1 MLKRFAGDRQGAVAL
16 LFALVLVP
24 LLGFIGV
31 AIDYGRG
38 ARIRADLQ
46 AAVDG
51 AALAAGKN
59 AIEQQR
65 KDLARI
71 ARAAFDA
78 AFRPE
83 SGAKV
88 TRFELAQNVRRIA
101 VEAEVALPTMFGAF
115 LGQRTVELTA
125 RAEVPVGTQ
134 SIALALVLDN
144 TGSMG
149 QQGKMEALK
158 EAASNLIATIQASRG
173 SINSRIALVPFNT
186 QVNVGEENRGG
197 PWLRFALPGQGTGN
211 GGAGAA
217 NGNGGAPGRNPG
229 AQEPSLEVLAA
240 LWKGCVADR
249 DQPYD
254 TQATAPSPSRPET
267 LHPAT
272 TCQYPGLQKV
282 MPLTRDFLALKQ
294 AVDRMTPV
302 GNTNTGIGLAWGLS
316 VLTPGAPL
324 SGPPQPQGAGF
335 ERIVVFLTDGE
346 NTQNRW
352 TTNRAE
358 IDKRTE
364 AMCDE
369 IRSQGIKLYAIRV
382 IEGNEGLLR
391 KCATQPSMYYSVSRA
406 SELKDVFDRIAVDIT
421 TLRLSF

>member
-1 MLKRFAGDRQGAVAL
+1 MLPRFAADRQGAVAL
-16 LFALVLVP
+16 LFAFVLIP
-24 LLGFIGV
+24 LLAVAGV
-31 AIDYGRG
+31 AVDYGRS
-38 ARIRADLQ
+38 ARTRADLQ
-46 AAVDG
+46 SAVDG

-65 KDLARI
+65 KDLARV
-71 ARAAFDA
+71 ARTAFDG

-83 SGAKV
+83 SGATV
-88 TRFELAQNVRRIA
+88 TKFELAQDVRRIA
-101 VEAEVALPTMFGAF
+101 VEAEVSLPTMFGAF
-115 LGQRTVELTA
+115 VGQRAVALTA
-125 RAEVPVGTQ
+125 RAEVPAATRSVD
-134 SIALALVLDN
+134 LALVLDN

-149 QQGKMEALK
+149 QQGKMAALK
-158 EAASNLIATIQASRG
+158 EAANGLVATVQASRG
-173 SINSRIALVPFNT
+173 SINTRIALVPFNT
-186 QVNVGEENRGG
+186 QVNLGEDNRGV
-197 PWLRFALPGQGTGN
+197 PWVRFELPGQGNADRGAGKAN
-211 GGAGAA
+211 GGSPGPNPDMAGALT
-217 NGNGGAPGRNPG
+217 G
-229 AQEPSLEVLAA
+229 VVAA

-254 TQATAPSPSRPET
+254 AQATPPTPSRPET
-267 LHPAT
+267 LHPAAI
-272 TCQYPGLQKV
+272 CQYPGLQKA
-282 MPLTRDFLALKQ
+282 MPLTRDFLAVRQ
-294 AVDRMTPV
+294 AIDQMAPT

-324 SGPPQPQGAGF
+324 GGPPRPPAPGL
-335 ERIVVFLTDGE
+335 ERTIVFLTDGE

-352 TTNRAE
+352 ATNRAE

-364 AMCDE
+364 AVCDE

>member
-1 MLKRFAGDRQGAVAL
+1 MFTRFAADRRGAVAL
-16 LFALVLVP
+16 LFAFVLIP
-24 LLGFIGV
+24 LLAVVGV
-31 AIDYGRG
+31 AVDYGRS

-65 KDLARI
+65 KDLARV
-71 ARAAFDA
+71 ARNAFDA
-78 AFRPE
+78 AFRPD
-83 SGAKV
+83 SGTTV
-88 TRFELAQNVRRIA
+88 TKFELAQNARRIA
-101 VEAEVALPTMFGAF
+101 VEAHVSLPTMFGAF
-115 LGQRTVELTA
+115 VGQRAVALMA
-125 RAEVPVGTQ
+125 RAEVPAAGRSVD
-134 SIALALVLDN
+134 LALVLDN

-149 QQGKMEALK
+149 QLGKMGALK
-158 EAASNLIATIQASRG
+158 EAAANLVATIQASRG

-186 QVNVGEENRGG
+186 QVNVGEENRGA
-197 PWLRFALPGQGTGN
+197 PWVRFELPGQGTGKGWN
-211 GGAGAA
+211 GSGGSPGPSPGMQGALTG
-217 NGNGGAPGRNPG
+217 
-229 AQEPSLEVLAA
+229 VLAA

-254 TQATAPSPSRPET
+254 AQATPPVPSRPET
-267 LHPAT
+267 LHPAAI
-272 TCQYPGLQKV
+272 CQYPGLQKA
-282 MPLTRDFLALKQ
+282 MPLTRDFLAVRQ
-294 AVDRMTPV
+294 AIDQMAPT

-316 VLTPGAPL
+316 VLTAGSPL
-324 SGPPQPQGAGF
+324 GGPPRPPPEGL
-335 ERIVVFLTDGE
+335 ERTIVFLTDGE

-352 TTNRAE
+352 TTNRTE

-369 IRSQGIKLYAIRV
+369 IRSQGVKLYAIRV

-391 KCATQPSMYYSVSRA
+391 KCATQPSMYFSVSRA
-406 SELKDVFDRIAVDIT
+406 SELREVFDRIAVDLT